1 MTSFPLLRSTRP
13 VPVELRRNF
22 VNLYLDIVWYGVLS
36 GSTIAFLAVYAARLG
51 ATPLQLGLL
60 TAGPAVVNL
69 VVTMPAGRWLEER
82 PIGPAVFWA
91 AVLHRCFY
99 LLYILLPWFLA
110 PKLELWVIIVI
121 TLVMSIPGT
130 ALAVGFNA
138 LFAEAVPPVW
148 RGHVVGVRNA
158 LLAVA
163 FIITS
168 LTCGY
173 ILNHLPLPAGYQ
185 VVFAIGFAGAA
196 MSSFHLAL
204 IRPAGGAGMRLG
216 VRTFIGDLAAPGRVR
231 AGADA
236 ARLDVGLRAFVRTG
250 GQNLLRID
258 LMRGSFGALIA
269 VLFAFHFAQFLA
281 IPLFP
286 LVWVNK
292 LGFSDGVIAT
302 GQASFYVAVFLGG
315 LLFARISDG
324 LGYRRVIAIGI
335 GFLACYP
342 AITAIMREPWT
353 LMVVSLLGG
362 FGWIMVSGGIG
373 NYLLEKAPVDDRPA
387 HLAWYNLALNG
398 GILLGSLAG
407 PVLASMVGVTVA
419 LLIGAA
425 ARLASAVLVWRYG

>member
-1 MTSFPLLRSTRP
+1 MTSFPLLRSARP

-22 VNLYLDIVWYGVLS
+22 VNLYLDIIWYGVLS

-69 VVTMPAGRWLEER
+69 MVTMPVGRWLETR

-91 AVLHRCFY
+91 SVLHRCFY
-99 LLYILLPWFLA
+99 LLFILLPWFLA
-110 PKLELWVIIVI
+110 PRVELWAIIGI
-121 TLVMSIPGT
+121 TLVMSVPGT

-138 LFAEAVPPVW
+138 LFAEAVPPEW

-163 FIITS
+163 FIATS
-168 LTCGY
+168 LVCGF
-173 ILNHLPLPAGYQ
+173 ILNHLPFPAGYQ
-185 VVFAIGFAGAA
+185 VVFAIGFVGAA
-196 MSSFHLAL
+196 MSSLHLAL
-204 IRPAGGAGMRLG
+204 IRPAGGTSMSLG
-216 VRTFIGDLAAPGRVR
+216 IRTFIGDLASPGRMR

-236 ARLDVGLRAFVRTG
+236 ARLDIGLRAFVRTG
-250 GQNLLRID
+250 GHNLLRVD
-258 LMRGSFGALIA
+258 LIRGPFGALIG

-292 LGFSDGVIAT
+292 LGFSDGVIAW

-315 LLFARISDG
+315 LLFARISDF

-335 GFLACYP
+335 GFLSSYP

-373 NYLLEKAPVDDRPA
+373 NYLLEIAPVNDRPA

-398 GILLGSLAG
+398 GILLGSLVG
-407 PVLASMVGVTVA
+407 PALASVVGVTVA
-419 LLIGAA
+419 LLIGGV
-425 ARLASAVLVWRYG
+425 ARLVTAVLVWRFG